1 MNSEQGAGKREG
13 EEVNSEQKEVN
24 KEEVSSE
31 QAKGN
36 RASLPV
42 HASPITVHESLPPF
56 QASRITHH
64 ESPPPVPRSPLP
76 APFLVRE
83 LSGLPELAAAEQ
95 LQLDVW
101 GQDTIPEGRELL
113 LAIQHSGGL
122 AAGAF
127 DGTSRLVG
135 FLFGFPTRDPA
146 VQHSHRLAV
155 LPECRGMGIGVALKW
170 FQRDWCLARGISLVQ
185 WTVDPLRMPNAEINA
200 RLLGATTAHYL
211 PDYYGAMQ
219 GIDAGLP
226 SDRFLMDWRL
236 DCPRVAAL
244 AMGVPGDPGF
254 PALPYANPAEDG
266 RSLGER
272 LDLGADCLLVRIP
285 ADFITLAA
293 TGREIAA
300 AWRDQTRRIFVH
312 YFARGYAVSGFT
324 RIGGP
329 AYLLERTSS

>member
-1 MNSEQGAGKREG
+1 MTRD
-13 EEVNSEQKEVN
+13 
-24 KEEVSSE
+24 
-31 QAKGN
+31 
-36 RASLPV
+36 
-42 HASPITVHESLPPF
+42 
-56 QASRITHH
+56 
-64 ESPPPVPRSPLP
+64 PL
-76 APFLVRE
+76 LTIRE
-83 LSGLPELAAAEQ
+83 LSGLDELAAAEQ

-122 AAGAF
+122 VAGAF

-254 PALPYANPAEDG
+254 PGVPCANPSLDG
-266 RSLGER
+266 WPVSDL
-272 LDLGADCLLVRIP
+272 LDLDRNEDCLLVRIP
-285 ADFITLAA
+285 ADFVTLAA
-293 TGREIAA
+293 SGREIAA